1 MLWPSCRQIYR
12 GETLN
17 DILEFILIFLIID
30 VDLVNLSS
38 FKFLLME
45 YLKQHNKVMA
55 MSSPWIKMKYRYVYK
70 GNIACKKGCS
80 QMKFLLGIYKVLQQ

>member
-1 MLWPSCRQIYR
+1 
-12 GETLN
+12 
-17 DILEFILIFLIID
+17 
-30 VDLVNLSS
+30 
-38 FKFLLME
+38 ME